1 MNGIKDWVKKASE
14 DKNFAKK
21 FEGKSAKEVSALAK
35 KEGFSFT
42 PEEFMDLK
50 MEVAAGGGTK
60 EDIMGWINTGLGVVK
75 TGADIYNSVRGKNS
89 NNNNSGNGSTPSAP
103 PSSTPPGMS
112 PASQLPDGNYQMYQG
127 VLYAWKDGQWVKYNQ

>member
-42 PEEFMDLK
+42 PEEFMDLR
-50 MEVAAGGGTK
+50 MEVAAGGGFSQ
-60 EDIMGWINTGLGVVK
+60 EDAIGWLNTGMNLFK
-75 TGADIYNSVRGKNS
+75 TGSEIYNSFQG
-89 NNNNSGNGSTPSAP
+89 NNNPSAP
-103 PSSTPPGMS
+103 PSTPLPGKS
-112 PASQLPDGNYQMYQG
+112 SVTSQLPDGNYQMYNG